1 MALESM
7 HCSAYPLR
15 TSQGCQQ
22 PLLTYHTKA
31 IIWILKKKFAFKH
44 QLDLE
49 NKHPE
54 IMICQEKIFQIFW
67 TGQKKKESK
76 T

>member
-22 PLLTYHTKA
+22 PFPTHQVEA
-31 IIWILKKKFAFKH
+31 VIGILKKKFSFKH

-49 NKHPE
+49 TKHPE
-54 IMICQEKIFQIFW
+54 ITICQERIFWIFW
-67 TGQKKKESK
+67 TGQKKNESK